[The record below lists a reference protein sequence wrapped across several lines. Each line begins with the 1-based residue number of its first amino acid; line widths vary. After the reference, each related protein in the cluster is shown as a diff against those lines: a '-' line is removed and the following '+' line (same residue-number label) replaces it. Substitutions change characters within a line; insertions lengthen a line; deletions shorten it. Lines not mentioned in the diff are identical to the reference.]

1 MITCDMARRNN
12 LPKYEYLYRR
22 IRHDVRAGLL
32 AADER
37 LPSKRALADHLSV
50 SVSTVEQAYNV
61 LVGEGYVIARP
72 GSGFYV
78 ARHRATGVYDFTTP
92 TAPAIASAPADG
104 DARDASALAENQ
116 ADARQAAPVRDTFD
130 LKANRSSMDLFPAET
145 WARIM
150 RRKLSERDSALFE
163 TVPFNGLAELRRA
176 IATQLYEFRGMLVS
190 PDRIVIGAG
199 TEYLYGRLLQLF
211 GASTIMAIGD
221 PGYKKLAD
229 ISNTAGVLWSHVPLD
244 DEGIR
249 IDLLD
254 SSRAEVVHVSPANL
268 FPMGVAMSD
277 ARCEQLLAWLSADS
291 RRYLI
296 EDDYDSE
303 FSFGTRLRPPL
314 FTQDDSDSIIYLNTF
329 SKTLVPSIRIS
340 YMVLPNTLMSLY
352 RSQLSFFSCTVSSFE
367 QLALAEFMSGGYFE
381 RHINR
386 LKRHFRRQ
394 RSAAMEAIGSSPLMR
409 IAQVHPAEVGTHLL
423 LDVRTGLSDDQVRQ
437 AAQNR
442 GMSLA
447 MLSDYCARPSARH
460 AHRVV
465 INYAS
470 IDASRMTCAID
481 LLADVFRRDI
491 DRTT

>member
-176 IATQLYEFRGMLVS
+176 IATQLYEFAACSCRPTALSLGRAPSTSM
-190 PDRIVIGAG
+190 AG
-199 TEYLYGRLLQLF
+199 
-211 GASTIMAIGD
+211 SCSC
-221 PGYKKLAD
+221 LA
-229 ISNTAGVLWSHVPLD
+229 
-244 DEGIR
+244 
-249 IDLLD
+249 
-254 SSRAEVVHVSPANL
+254 
-268 FPMGVAMSD
+268 
-277 ARCEQLLAWLSADS
+277 
-291 RRYLI
+291 
-296 EDDYDSE
+296 
-303 FSFGTRLRPPL
+303 PP
-314 FTQDDSDSIIYLNTF
+314 
-329 SKTLVPSIRIS
+329 
-340 YMVLPNTLMSLY
+340 
-352 RSQLSFFSCTVSSFE
+352 RSW
-367 QLALAEFMSGGYFE
+367 
-381 RHINR
+381 
-386 LKRHFRRQ
+386 
-394 RSAAMEAIGSSPLMR
+394 P
-409 IAQVHPAEVGTHLL
+409 
-423 LDVRTGLSDDQVRQ
+423 
-437 AAQNR
+437 
-442 GMSLA
+442 
-447 MLSDYCARPSARH
+447 
-460 AHRVV
+460 
-465 INYAS
+465 
-470 IDASRMTCAID
+470 
-481 LLADVFRRDI
+481 
-491 DRTT
+491 